1 MALTFPNDGG
11 PIGTSFV
18 PSLFIFRTPLKKI
31 ILHTVWQ
38 ASRVSVNLT
47 KIYIQR
53 KKLSTA
59 MFFEMTGQVSRDY

>member
-31 ILHTVWQ
+31 IYTYSL
-38 ASRVSVNLT
+38 ASIS
-47 KIYIQR
+47 
-53 KKLSTA
+53 
-59 MFFEMTGQVSRDY
+59 D